1 MKKEFYTV
9 KEVMEILDC
18 SRQTVYNL
26 TKPRNDGSINLPS
39 YNILGH
45 RRYKISDFEKW
56 IEEGK
61 VN

>member
-1 MKKEFYTV
+1 
-9 KEVMEILDC
+9 MEILDC